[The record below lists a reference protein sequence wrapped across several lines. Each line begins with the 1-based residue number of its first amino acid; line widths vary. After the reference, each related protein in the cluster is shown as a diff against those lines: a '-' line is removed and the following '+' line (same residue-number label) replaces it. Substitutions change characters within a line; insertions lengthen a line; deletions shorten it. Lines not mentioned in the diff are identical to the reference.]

1 MDNTLYIVSGM
12 HRSGTSAI
20 TRMLEVYG
28 ISIPGELIGP
38 AADNEKGF
46 FEDRAFSAL
55 NNQILEKQGLTWD
68 SLNGFFLSQSDFS
81 HPRFNHLKKKARGLL
96 EDRAAAGLDWAF
108 KDPRICRLTGFWL
121 PLIQDAGISFR
132 FVIAVRRP
140 SEVAGSLA
148 ARDNFPHLKSLYLW
162 FLHNLNLLDATS
174 DYPRAVVS
182 YESLLREPESTVQG
196 FGDFFP
202 AVQPKRLN
210 EFVQSFLSEKLH
222 HNQEIEIQATIAP
235 ANELYRALMQSG
247 GDVGSTDDL
256 KQQFLENSELLNLLE
271 LNARRE
277 KELIAEKKDQYADL
291 TAIIDQKDQDIAAF
305 KTYQDQLKED
315 LASARQWSDKLIGDI
330 ADLTE
335 IIDQKDQDIADLTEI
350 IDQKDQ
356 DIAAFKTYQDQL
368 KEDLASARQWSDKL
382 IGDIADL
389 TEIIDQKDQDIADL
403 TEIIDQ
409 KDQDIAAFKTYQD
422 QLKEDL
428 ASARQWSDKLIGDI
442 ADLTE
447 IIDQK
452 DQDIAAFKTYQ
463 DQLKEDLASARQWSD
478 KLTGDIDKLT
488 GDVEKLTGDME
499 KYRLEVVTMKQSHS
513 WRVTA
518 PMRWLRRV
526 VQKAPGWLYGAARK
540 QIRDAVHSLPF
551 DSMLRQS
558 QIRFHERA
566 VALLQGDIDNHS
578 TRESHR
584 AIIGERDQMLGE
596 KQLLPDDDLPGLDLS
611 IVTYNSEKWLD
622 QFVESLHQQDYPLG
636 KLHLVFVDN
645 GSSDAT
651 VEKIRLTDWTAL
663 GSVNCLENSNV
674 GFGAGHNRGIS
685 EGEEPLVL
693 VTNID
698 LQFHRDSLRQAV
710 SFAVQDDASV
720 ASWEF
725 RQSPYEHPK
734 FYDPV
739 TLQTAWSAHACILL
753 RREVFEAVGGYEK
766 KIFMYGEDVE
776 LSYRFRSCGYK
787 LRYLPRACVDHFTYK
802 EAGEFKPMQYQGSIL
817 ANAYL
822 RLRYGSMFDAAKILP
837 MYAVLISGLGGVPE
851 HRKLIWQ
858 NLFKVLLNAVYFLRQ
873 RRSIGIFSFLGWD
886 YDKARAGAFYES
898 KSMPSEKPMV
908 SVITRTYRGRDKLLL
923 QCMQSV
929 AHQTYPDIEHVIVE
943 DGSDSMRSMIEQLKV
958 QYPGSNIHYIPLEKV
973 GRCHAGNRG
982 LEESR
987 GKYLA
992 FLDDDDL
999 FFADHI
1005 EVCVAE
1011 LETDDSVSATYGL
1024 AWEVETEFEGDTYE
1038 ERSHGTPAILHQHFD
1053 RDTLFHHNYI
1063 PVQAIV
1069 FHRELY
1075 KQHGGFDP
1083 ELDNLEDWNL
1093 WIRYASTSAFK
1104 LIEKTTS
1111 MYRTPWNIR
1120 EKSRRQVVLNSYL
1133 ETAMAKN
1140 KAYEP

>member
-20 TRMLEVYG
+20 IRMLEVYG
-28 ISIPGELIGP
+28 ISIPGELVDP

-46 FEDRAFSAL
+46 FEDRAFIAL
-55 NNQILEKQGLTWD
+55 NDQILEKQGLTWD

-148 ARDNFPHLKSLYLW
+148 ARNNFPHLKSLYLW
-162 FLHNLNLLDATS
+162 FLYNLNLLDATS
-174 DYPRAVVS
+174 DYPRTVVS

-202 AVQPKRLN
+202 AVQPKQLN

-222 HNQEIEIQATIAP
+222 HNQEIEIQTTIAP

-247 GDVGSTDDL
+247 GDAGSTDDL

-305 KTYQDQLKED
+305 KAYQDQLKED
-315 LASARQWSDKLIGDI
+315 LASARQWSDKLTGDI
-330 ADLTE
+330 EKLTW
-335 IIDQKDQDIADLTEI
+335 DIE
-350 IDQKDQ
+350 
-356 DIAAFKTYQDQL
+356 
-368 KEDLASARQWSDKL
+368 
-382 IGDIADL
+382 
-389 TEIIDQKDQDIADL
+389 
-403 TEIIDQ
+403 
-409 KDQDIAAFKTYQD
+409 
-422 QLKEDL
+422 
-428 ASARQWSDKLIGDI
+428 
-442 ADLTE
+442 
-447 IIDQK
+447 
-452 DQDIAAFKTYQ
+452 
-463 DQLKEDLASARQWSD
+463 

-518 PMRWLRRV
+518 PMRRLRRV

-540 QIRDAVHSLPF
+540 QIRDAVHSLPSG
-551 DSMLRQS
+551 SMLRQS
-558 QIRFHERA
+558 LIRFHKRA
-566 VALLQGDIDNHS
+566 VTLLQGDIDNHS
-578 TRESHR
+578 IRESHR

-663 GSVNCLENSNV
+663 GSVNCLENNNI

-787 LRYLPRACVDHFTYK
+787 LRYLPRACVDHFTYE
-802 EAGEFKPMQYQGSIL
+802 EAGEFKPMQYQGNTL

-851 HRKLIWQ
+851 HRKLVWQ

-873 RRSIGIFSFLGWD
+873 RRSIGIFSFRGWD
-886 YDKARAGAFYES
+886 YDKVRAGAFYES
-898 KSMPSEKPMV
+898 KGMPSEKPMV

-943 DGSDSMRSMIEQLKV
+943 DGSDSMRSMIEQFKV

-1024 AWEVETEFEGDTYE
+1024 AWEVETEFEDDTYE
-1038 ERSHGTPAILHQHFD
+1038 ERSHDTPAILHQHFD
-1053 RDTLFHHNYI
+1053 RDALFHHNYI

-1111 MYRTPWNIR
+1111 MYRTPWSTR
-1120 EKSRRQVVLNSYL
+1120 EKSRRRAVLHSYL

>member
-20 TRMLEVYG
+20 IRMLEVYG
-28 ISIPGELIGP
+28 ISIPGELVGP

-46 FEDRAFSAL
+46 FEDRAFIAL
-55 NNQILEKQGLTWD
+55 NDQILEKQGLTWD

-121 PLIQDAGISFR
+121 PLIQDVGISFR

-162 FLHNLNLLDATS
+162 FLYNLNLLDATS

-210 EFVQSFLSEKLH
+210 EFAQSFLSEKLH

-330 ADLTE
+330 EKLTWDVE
-335 IIDQKDQDIADLTEI
+335 KLTGDME
-350 IDQKDQ
+350 
-356 DIAAFKTYQDQL
+356 
-368 KEDLASARQWSDKL
+368 KL
-382 IGDIADL
+382 TA
-389 TEIIDQKDQDIADL
+389 
-403 TEIIDQ
+403 
-409 KDQDIAAFKTYQD
+409 
-422 QLKEDL
+422 
-428 ASARQWSDKLIGDI
+428 
-442 ADLTE
+442 

-584 AIIGERDQMLGE
+584 AIISERDQMLGE

-645 GSSDAT
+645 SSSDAT